1 MTGPG
6 TAIWFFA
13 VVGGTIILALVLA
26 YGLMLTRRR
35 SAAQRRLNEQG
46 AHDIYQKEERQP

>member
-26 YGLMLTRRR
+26 YGFMLTRRR